1 MPAYRPPTRARPPE
15 TAPAA
20 PASAPGLRLDRAPPP
35 EKDPEFALDTAAFPS
50 LGGSQPRSTM
60 DFSKAMTEKPVE
72 EPAPVE
78 ARVPPG
84 WVAIY
89 KNPETKA
96 VEFELG
102 PESSRFD
109 STWEMLELM
118 KENRRLS
125 HMYKMLDKH
134 RHAA

>member
-15 TAPAA
+15 TA
-20 PASAPGLRLDRAPPP
+20 PP

>member
-1 MPAYRPPTRARPPE
+1 MPAYRPPSSAPPPP
-15 TAPAA
+15 APA
-20 PASAPGLRLDRAPPP
+20 APGLRLDRAPPR
-35 EKDPEFALDTAAFPS
+35 EKTPEFVMDTEAFPS

-96 VEFELG
+96 IEFELG

-125 HMYKMLDKH
+125 HMYNMLDKQH
-134 RHAA
+134 HAA